1 MMEMRKVHLHG
12 RLAKYGGP
20 YELDVASAAEA
31 VHALGCQLK
40 GFTREFDNGHFQVIR
55 GDIRTGM
62 DLDLKLCAFKSSK
75 GDFHIVPV
83 PQGAGKGKGIGKIVL
98 GVALIAA
105 SIFTAGAGAAA
116 GATLAATMSA
126 EAFAVGGLSVSFA
139 SIAAFGLTMVV
150 GGVSQLLTTAPKI
163 KDYGSR
169 NTPDAQPSFLFNG
182 PVNVT
187 EQGGPVPLIYGRVR
201 CGTVVV
207 SAGLRAEQIAA

>member
-20 YELDVASAAEA
+20 YEMSVGSAAEA

-40 GFTREFDNGHFQVIR
+40 GFTREFDEGYFQIIR

-62 DLDLKLCAFKSSK
+62 ELDLKLCAFNFSK
-75 GDFHIVPV
+75 GDFHILPV
-83 PQGAGKGKGIGKIVL
+83 PQGAGKGKGIGKIVI
-98 GVALIAA
+98 GVAIIAA
-105 SIFTAGAGAAA
+105 SIFTAGGAPAA
-116 GATLAATMSA
+116 GAGLAASMAATA
-126 EAFAVGGLSVSFA
+126 TTVGGLSISFA
-139 SIAAFGLTMVV
+139 SIAAFGLTMVL
-150 GGVSQLLTTAPKI
+150 GGVSQLLTSAPKVN
-163 KDYGSR
+163 DYGSR
-169 NTPDAQPSFLFNG
+169 NSPDAQPSFLFNG